1 MKLTIYSTAV
11 CPYCTNAKRFLD
23 QHSIPYQ
30 ERRVDSDPENM
41 KFIRDRGHRTV
52 PQIYLGDELFV
63 EGGWDGLK
71 TQDPAQLR
79 LRMGIT
85 DLGGL

>member
-1 MKLTIYSTAV
+1 MKLTIYSKTV

-23 QHSIPYQ
+23 QHSIPYE
-30 ERRVDSDPENM
+30 ERLVDSDTEHL

-52 PQIYLGDELFV
+52 PQIYLGDKLFV

>member
-1 MKLTIYSTAV
+1 MMLTVYSKEM
-11 CPYCTNAKRFLD
+11 CPYCTNAKRFLT
-23 QHSIPYQ
+23 QHGIPYQ
-30 ERRVDSDPENM
+30 ERRVDLDTDNL

-79 LRMGIT
+79 LRMGMT
-85 DLGGL
+85 DLGYL